1 VNAIT
6 LARIR
11 ATVAM
16 QGFEGTTIANGDSRP
31 TCSDGAW
38 NAANLLAQS
47 AAVVDKSQPAIGYG
61 IDWLRHTVV

>member
-1 VNAIT
+1 
-6 LARIR
+6 
-11 ATVAM
+11 M